1 LLETRNKPYTT
12 TLAVIRRMKIKKM
25 NKTILITGGSR
36 GIGAATALLAG
47 EMGYN
52 VCVNY
57 IKNETAVKAVVNE
70 IIKKGGNALA
80 YKADVSLEQDVI
92 KLFQNIDKDFGKIDA
107 LVNNVGVLEKQSRVE
122 DLELSRLQ
130 RILSNNIVSC
140 FLCSKEAIKR
150 MSTKNGG
157 IGGGIVNVSSIASK
171 TGSPNEYVD
180 YAASKGAIDTL
191 TIGLS
196 KEVAGEKIRVNAVR
210 PGFIYTDIHSNGGEA
225 NRVNRIKDSLPMKRG
240 GTPNEVAN
248 AIIWLLSDKSSFCT
262 GTFIDITGGV

>member
-1 LLETRNKPYTT
+1 
-12 TLAVIRRMKIKKM
+12 M
-25 NKTILITGGSR
+25 NKTILITGGGR
-36 GIGAATALLAG
+36 GIGSATALLAG

-57 IKNETAVKAVVNE
+57 IKNETAAKAVVDE
-70 IIKKGGNALA
+70 IIKNGGNALA
-80 YKADVSLEQDVI
+80 YKADVSLEKDVI
-92 KLFQNIDKDFGKIDA
+92 KLFQNIDKDFGKLEA

-122 DLELSRLQ
+122 NMELNRLQ
-130 RILSNNIVSC
+130 RILNNNIVSS

-157 IGGGIVNVSSIASK
+157 MGGGIVNVSSIASK

-210 PGFIYTDIHSNGGEA
+210 PGFIYTDFHSNGGEG

-240 GTPNEVAN
+240 GTSNEVAN
-248 AIIWLLSDKSSFCT
+248 AITWLLSDKSSFCT
-262 GTFIDITGGV
+262 GTFIDISGGV